1 MNTFKPYL
9 LILLG
14 LMAAGCAGN
23 ASKQSAPQDAAKI
36 MCEPP
41 SSGEAASATAKIVDG
56 NDLIAF
62 AEQYAGLSAEAQKQ
76 ALSST
81 NQILIVLPNDLLQRF
96 KLAMIYGLPS
106 SHLQDTAK
114 ALPILQ
120 TIIQEKKISN
130 SQLAFANLL
139 FNYVNAQNK
148 ANKNNRDDEK
158 RIDSILQKNENLQN
172 KLDAYQ
178 QKLEAAQQKLDLA
191 QQKLITAQ
199 QKIDEL
205 KNIEKSMGQRGISK

>member
-1 MNTFKPYL
+1 MTT
-9 LILLG
+9 
-14 LMAAGCAGN
+14 GCASTTSN
-23 ASKQSAPQDAAKI
+23 QNTQQAATKI
-36 MCEPP
+36 ACEQPTNN
-41 SSGEAASATAKIVDG
+41 EATNAASKIVDS

-76 ALSST
+76 TLIST
-81 NQILIVLPNDLLQRF
+81 NQILSVLPNDLLQRF

-106 SHLQDTAK
+106 SHLQDTVK
-114 ALPILQ
+114 AQPILQ
-120 TIIQEKKISN
+120 NIIQEKKISN

-139 FNYVNAQNK
+139 FNYINAQTK
-148 ANKNNRDDEK
+148 ANKNSRDDEK

-178 QKLEAAQQKLDLA
+178 QKLETSQQKLDIA

-205 KNIEKSMGQRGISK
+205 KNIEKSMGQRGTNK